1 MLKIGVVGLNQG
13 NGHPYSFSAVFNGF
27 DPDALRQECEFA
39 LIKEYLP
46 AHHGNRE
53 FIADAR
59 VTHVWAPEPGAAERV
74 ARIARV
80 PHVARSPEELASSVD
95 AILFT
100 RDDIDR
106 HWAMAG
112 KLFKTGKPIFMDK
125 VLAHTEEDLRKFIA
139 ASGENYPLMTA
150 SSFAF
155 SPEIENARTALHGSE
170 VLFVNGVSSC
180 VWVRYAPHLLG
191 ALFRLFGSDVASVQ
205 NSGNASGDVV
215 TLHYRSGLTAVLEV
229 FDGVGLPLG
238 LTVHRRG
245 EAPLTVPYTDPGL
258 KNYFLSIAEMMK
270 KFRDMCVTG
279 KSPTPWSETLL
290 INRVVLAGIA
300 SAKQGGKRIAM
311 DSFLTDLG
319 E

>member
-27 DPDALRQECEFA
+27 NNEYLQKECEFA

-46 AHHGNRE
+46 NHHGNRE
-53 FIADAR
+53 FISDAR
-59 VTHVWAPEPGAAERV
+59 VTSVYAPETGAAERI
-74 ARIARV
+74 ARIARI
-80 PHVARSPEELASSVD
+80 PHIANSLEELSDSVD

-100 RDDIDR
+100 RDDINN

-125 VLAHTEEDLRKFIA
+125 VLAHTKEDLQKFIDA
-139 ASGENYPLMTA
+139 AGKDYPLMTA

-155 SPEIENARTALHGSE
+155 SPEIEYAKAELSQSK
-170 VLFVNGVSSC
+170 VMFVNGVSSC

-191 ALFRLFGSDVASVQ
+191 ALFKLFGNDIVAVQ
-205 NSGNASGDVV
+205 NSGNASGDIV
-215 TLHYRSGLTAVLEV
+215 TLHYRNGLAAVLEI
-229 FDGVGLPLG
+229 FNGVGLPLG
-238 LTVHRRG
+238 LTVHRAG
-245 EAPLTVPYTDPGL
+245 EAPLAIDYTDATL

-270 KFRDMCVTG
+270 QFRDMCITG
-279 KSPTPWSETLL
+279 QSPTPWSETILL
-290 INRVVLAGIA
+290 NRIVLAGIG
-300 SAKQGGKRIAM
+300 SKKQGGKLIEM
-311 DSFLTDLG
+311 ESFLQKED